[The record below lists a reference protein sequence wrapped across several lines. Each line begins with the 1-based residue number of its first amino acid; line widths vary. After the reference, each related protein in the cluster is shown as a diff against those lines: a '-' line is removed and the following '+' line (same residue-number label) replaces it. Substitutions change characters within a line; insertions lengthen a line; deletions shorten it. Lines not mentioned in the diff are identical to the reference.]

1 MAPKSN
7 GPARAA
13 KTAAAAAPMQAG
25 GDSES
30 WVAAKDN
37 QRRILEQFLAHEAT
51 PSELRAKWGT
61 HVDELAEE
69 VACTPEIYAYF
80 ATFLCEHYVIEK
92 GRRNAGKHLMVGPAL
107 SVWSGV
113 LNQAAVK
120 WSTKAQPE
128 HKVPPRPAP
137 PQHTQNDTSRAR
149 PGDLRPPSA
158 RARVLLTIA
167 HCAPPLSAAGVLRVP
182 EVRQHGVLGV
192 VPRHQVQD
200 DAHHQA
206 QHGHGHADR
215 LVRPPPLPR

>member
-128 HKVPPRPAP
+128 HKVPPLAP
-137 PQHTQNDTSRAR
+137 PR
-149 PGDLRPPSA
+149 PTPAHAKRHIA
-158 RARVLLTIA
+158 RAAR
-167 HCAPPLSAAGVLRVP
+167 
-182 EVRQHGVLGV
+182 
-192 VPRHQVQD
+192 
-200 DAHHQA
+200 
-206 QHGHGHADR
+206 
-215 LVRPPPLPR
+215 RPPPAIRPCTCAGDHCSLCAPVVCCRCSLSA